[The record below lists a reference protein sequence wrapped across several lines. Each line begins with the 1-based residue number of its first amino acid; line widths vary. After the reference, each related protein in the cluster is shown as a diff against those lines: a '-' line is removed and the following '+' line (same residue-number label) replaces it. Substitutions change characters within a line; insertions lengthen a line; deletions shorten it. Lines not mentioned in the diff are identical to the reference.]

1 MKKIIEFFKNRIVIS
16 VIGLL
21 ALSIIIW
28 FVGPSIKF
36 GADNTAPL
44 GSAIARLVT
53 ILVLVLIWG
62 ANNLRIQMQ
71 NRKQNE
77 ELVDDLQS
85 NNESLAAGMG
95 NDQGAE
101 EIQQLNERF
110 KQALGTLKKLKFSG
124 RGSKKALYELPWY
137 IIIGPPGCGKTTA
150 LINSTLD
157 FPLAE
162 QFGKGSL
169 QGVGG
174 TRNCDWWFTNDAV
187 LIDTAGR
194 YTTQDSHRVV
204 DSSAWEGF
212 LNLLKKNRRRRP
224 INGAIIAISVQD
236 LLIQTEDER
245 IANAK
250 LIRTRIDELMDKLE
264 IRFPIYL
271 MFTKCDLVSG
281 FTEFFEDLSKE
292 EREQVWGISLPN
304 APKPDQSP
312 DFEYL
317 TSEYRNLI
325 QRIYDRLVF
334 RMHQERDVRRRAAI
348 QGFPQQLENMR
359 NLVEQF
365 VKQTFVKNRYQYQP
379 YLRGVYFTSGTQEGT
394 PIDRM
399 MAAVSAGFGFSRD
412 AIKLPPGQGKSFFL
426 GRLFREVMFP
436 ESELVG
442 ANRKYETILRWAQR
456 GAYVGLV
463 VFMVLVIVVWAGSVT
478 RNDMYMTEV
487 GSYVQEFNQARAR
500 LTPWNKDLRATLP
513 ALNPLAKASIVYDQ
527 EAHPW
532 LSGMGLYDPNVANGA
547 NYAYATQL
555 KELFLPRVIA
565 YLESYIK
572 KGHQGGDL
580 YNTFRTYLMFNKTEH
595 MNKKMVMD
603 WFDTNWSQTMHGEAS
618 HRKELRKH
626 LQALLN
632 LNLEPVKLDQALVK
646 NTRNLLLRVPVSL
659 RIYSRIKNNPRYN
672 QKVNLLNMFGE
683 SVRNVFTIDAN
694 ASRALSIP
702 YMFTKEGYDSIDL
715 STDSPLIADLV
726 SERWV
731 FEDAENA
738 KVDFVKEDLGEI
750 SKKVKDHYLS
760 DYLNAWNEVYR
771 NLAIKPFTSLKQA
784 NDTLAAF
791 VDPVYSPLLSILQ
804 IGSENTTLSSQLMAN
819 LADDHPD
826 GKTGQVTQFLA
837 NKFDGTKVDKQFR
850 ELNILLRETQKRPA
864 PVNAIVQKIQQM
876 QEYVNEISMA
886 PEPDKKSFD
895 IAKARYL
902 SGAGNPMTSLMAY
915 SKNTPLTVKRWI
927 NSLAEQTW
935 KVVLQSAHRYAN
947 NEWRNRVY
955 QPYRQA
961 LAGRYPLNRRAKDE
975 LAMFDFSAFF
985 KPGGTMDK
993 FNQEFVKPFV
1003 AGRRGTQ
1010 NRVVDKFSMGYSNAT
1025 LTQIHK
1031 AQFIKSVFFQT
1042 NPESPVL
1049 SFQLRPYRM
1058 DKVDARFALEI
1069 GDDKITYKHGPK
1081 FWKSVQW
1088 KGDSDN
1094 NRVRVIFEDLNS
1106 NINSVSYDGP
1116 WALFK
1121 LQDRSRL
1128 RKTRQAN
1135 VYLATYA
1142 IREQRE
1148 YDGQKEVIDHKA
1160 IFEIKARSVNNPF
1173 GSNLLGSFRCPENL

>member
-1 MKKIIEFFKNRIVIS
+1 MKKILEFFKNRIVIS

-28 FVGPSIKF
+28 FVGPAVKF
-36 GADNTAPL
+36 GENNTAPL
-44 GSAIARLVT
+44 GGVVARLVT
-53 ILVLVLIWG
+53 ILVLVILWG

-71 NRKQNE
+71 NRKQND
-77 ELVDDLQS
+77 ELVEDLQS
-85 NNESLAAGMG
+85 NNDSLAAGM
-95 NDQGAE
+95 NDQSTE

-110 KQALGTLKKLKFSG
+110 KTALATLKKLKFSG

-157 FPLAE
+157 FPLAD
-162 QFGKGSL
+162 QFGKGAL

-224 INGAIIAISVQD
+224 INGAIVAISVQD

-245 IANAK
+245 AAHAK
-250 LIRTRIDELMDKLE
+250 LIRTRIDELMNKLE

-271 MFTKCDLVSG
+271 MFTKCDLISG
-281 FTEFFEDLSKE
+281 FSEFFEDLSKE
-292 EREQVWGISLPN
+292 DREQVWGVSLPN
-304 APKPDQSP
+304 APRADQGP
-312 DFEYL
+312 DFDFLSMEY
-317 TSEYRNLI
+317 TNLI
-325 QRIYDRLVF
+325 QRIYDRLVW
-334 RMHQERDVRRRAAI
+334 RIHQERDVRRRAAI

-359 NLVEQF
+359 HIVEQF
-365 VKQTFVKNRYQYQP
+365 VKQAFVKNRYQYQP

-399 MAAVSAGFGFSRD
+399 MAAVSSGFGFSRE
-412 AIKLPPGQGKSFFL
+412 AIQLPPGQGKSFFL

-442 ANRKYETILRWAQR
+442 ANRKYETFLRWAQR

-463 VFMVLVIVVWAGSVT
+463 AFLVLVIVVWAGSVT
-478 RNDMYMTEV
+478 RNDMYMSEV
-487 GSYVQEFNQARAR
+487 GSYVNEFNQARAR

-532 LSGMGLYDPNVANGA
+532 LSGMGLYDPNVDNGA
-547 NYAYATQL
+547 DDAYATQL
-555 KELFLPRVIA
+555 RELFLPRVIA
-565 YLESYIK
+565 YLESYLR
-572 KGHQGGDL
+572 KGQQGGDL

-595 MNKKMVMD
+595 MNKQMVLD
-603 WFDTNWSQTMHGEAS
+603 WFDNNWAETMHGEAS

-626 LQALLN
+626 LEALLN
-632 LNLEPVKLDQALVK
+632 LDLQPVQLNQSLVSH
-646 NTRNLLLRVPVSL
+646 TRNLLLQMPVAL
-659 RIYSRIKNNPRYN
+659 RIYSRIKNNPKYN
-672 QKVNLLNMFGE
+672 QKVDLLNMFGE
-683 SVRNVFTIDAN
+683 SVRNAFIIDPDV
-694 ASRALSIP
+694 SRAMALP
-702 YMFTKEGYDSIDL
+702 YMFTKEGYDNIDL
-715 STDSPLIADLV
+715 STKSPLIADLV
-726 SERWV
+726 NERWV
-731 FEDAENA
+731 FEDARNA
-738 KVDFVKEDLGEI
+738 KVDFIPEDLDEI
-750 SKKVKDHYLS
+750 SKKVKDAYLS
-760 DYLNAWNEVYR
+760 DYLNAWREVYR
-771 NLAIKPFTSLKQA
+771 HLKIKPFTSLKQA
-784 NDTLAAF
+784 NDTLASF

-804 IGSENTTLSSQLMAN
+804 VGAQNTTLSSQTMQN
-819 LADDHPD
+819 LADDHSE

-837 NKFDGTKVDKQFR
+837 NKFQGTKVDKQFR
-850 ELNILLRETQKRPA
+850 ELNVLLRESSKNPA
-864 PVNAIVQKIQQM
+864 PVNAIVQKLQQM
-876 QEYVNEISMA
+876 QQYVNDISLA

-895 IAKARYL
+895 IAKARYQ
-902 SGAGNPMTSLMAY
+902 SGAGNPMTTVMAY
-915 SKNTPLTVKRWI
+915 SKNTPDPVNRWI
-927 NSLAEQTW
+927 NTLAEQTW
-935 KVVLQSAHRYAN
+935 KVVLQSAHRYVN
-947 NEWRNRVY
+947 SEWRNQVY
-955 QPYRQA
+955 QPYQQA
-961 LAGRYPLNRRAKDE
+961 LAGRYPINRRARDE
-975 LAMFDFSAFF
+975 LSLFDFSEFF

-993 FNQEFVKPFV
+993 FNETFVKPFV
-1003 AGRRGTQ
+1003 AGRNGTR
-1010 NRVVDKFSMGYSNAT
+1010 NRVVDKFSMGFSNAT
-1025 LTQIHK
+1025 LAQIHR
-1031 AQFIKSVFFQT
+1031 ALFIKTVFFRL
-1042 NPESPVL
+1042 NPDSPGL
-1049 SFQLRPYRM
+1049 SFQLRPYRL
-1058 DKVDARFALEI
+1058 DKIDARFALEI
-1069 GDDKITYKHGPK
+1069 GDDKVTYNHGPK
-1081 FWKSVQW
+1081 FWKSVKW
-1088 KGDSDN
+1088 KPDDDN
-1094 NRVRVIFEDLNS
+1094 RRVRVIFEDLNG

-1128 RKTRQAN
+1128 QKTRKSN

-1148 YDGQKEVIDHKA
+1148 YDGKKDVIDHKA